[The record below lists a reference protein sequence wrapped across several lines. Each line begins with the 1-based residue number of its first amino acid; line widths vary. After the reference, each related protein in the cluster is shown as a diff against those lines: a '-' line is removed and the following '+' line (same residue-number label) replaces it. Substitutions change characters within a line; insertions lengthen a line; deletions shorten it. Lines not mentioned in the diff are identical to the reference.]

1 MSARGNLVPVLVVVA
16 AIIVL
21 WYLGAVWLNADWA
34 YDQAGR
40 TGVELGFG
48 DLVRETWSQERPL
61 LPAPHQVVAEL
72 WRTTVEVAPTSRRSL
87 LRHAGITLSATRGS
101 TGFVTVAT
109 RLRMTPIGR
118 IARQKAP
125 RTPTTAARRPPHLE
139 TPCWSRR
146 V

>member
-21 WYLGAVWLNADWA
+21 WYLGAVWLNAAWA

-40 TGVELGFG
+40 AGVELGFG

-87 LRHAGITLSATRGS
+87 LRHAGITL
-101 TGFVTVAT
+101 
-109 RLRMTPIGR
+109 
-118 IARQKAP
+118 AP
-125 RTPTTAARRPPHLE
+125 RFWVSRWARR
-139 TPCWSRR
+139 WGSRSPSGSCMTGR
-146 V
+146 WTGR